1 MSNFRSNLFIPGHTL
16 DRLERGQKS
25 NADAIIVDLEDGC
38 PEAEKL
44 VARETLIDLL
54 REKAFSL
61 SKSIKVSLATSFSAS
76 GQPSSKSTMIASALL
91 FCPLSRRSKVWPGI
105 NRLDLKLLI
114 TNFFL

>member
-54 REKAFSL
+54 KENAFTKPLFVRVNDAMESIGREDID
-61 SKSIKVSLATSFSAS
+61 SISPY
-76 GQPSSKSTMIASALL
+76 QEQI
-91 FCPLSRRSKVWPGI
+91 
-105 NRLDLKLLI
+105 
-114 TNFFL
+114 

>member
-44 VARETLIDLL
+44 VARETLVVAK
-54 REKAFSL
+54 RKRFYQAF
-61 SKSIKVSLATSFSAS
+61 VR
-76 GQPSSKSTMIASALL
+76 
-91 FCPLSRRSKVWPGI
+91 SRK
-105 NRLDLKLLI
+105 
-114 TNFFL
+114 

>member
-44 VARETLIDLL
+44 VARETLIELL
-54 REKAFSL
+54 KENTFTKPLFVRVNDAME
-61 SKSIKVSLATSFSAS
+61 SI
-76 GQPSSKSTMIASALL
+76 G
-91 FCPLSRRSKVWPGI
+91 R
-105 NRLDLKLLI
+105 
-114 TNFFL
+114 